1 MYANI
6 LPTWKVYFAKLYS
19 YVEGEKKLSCMEFL
33 WYGIVIIVLFCTD
46 MVWFSMSLVWY
57 SAFWHGVAWYGVV
70 WWGMLWHGIVLCD
83 IYMV

>member
-1 MYANI
+1 M
-6 LPTWKVYFAKLYS
+6 V
-19 YVEGEKKLSCMEFL
+19 
-33 WYGIVIIVLFCTD
+33 WYRNNRIVLCD